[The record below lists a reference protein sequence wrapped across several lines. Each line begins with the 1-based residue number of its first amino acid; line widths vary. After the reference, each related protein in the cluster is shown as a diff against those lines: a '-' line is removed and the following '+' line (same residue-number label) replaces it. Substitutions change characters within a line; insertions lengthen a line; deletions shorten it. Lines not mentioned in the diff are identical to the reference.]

1 MDPKNQLGGLD
12 QFLSAIYGSGTNLMG
27 LLASLGF
34 DPSQLASLRER
45 HLPAICSGLVNSI
58 HDRLTWEDK
67 DTWFRLIARRF
78 GLDGEPP
85 AGTETAARVLGLDPA
100 AASHAA
106 AEALDK
112 CRTKTALEDFRKD
125 LRRLALDEL
134 TKSGERPA
142 QEKVVSKLRRL
153 GDLRAAAD
161 IARMDYEAKRA
172 EVMKKVQAELDAIDV
187 EFRPVLDAAEENAA
201 ALEAEIKNDV
211 LLRAESL
218 RGGPYQAVYV
228 KGRVSWDTKGV
239 EGYARSHPELLK
251 FRREGQ
257 PSVTL
262 RTVPESGPKG
272 QGSGQQ

>member
-1 MDPKNQLGGLD
+1 MDPKIQLDGLD
-12 QFLSAIYGSGTNLMG
+12 RFLSAIYENGTNLIG

-34 DPSQLASLRER
+34 DSAQLASLQQH
-45 HLPAICSGLVNSI
+45 HLPAISSGLIDAI
-58 HDRLTWEDK
+58 HGRLTSEDR
-67 DTWFRLIARRF
+67 DTWFRLLARRF

-85 AGTETAARVLGLDPA
+85 AATETAARALGLDA
-100 AASHAA
+100 AYASHAA
-106 AEALDK
+106 AEALDR
-112 CRTKTALEDFRKD
+112 CRTKSSLEDFRKD

-134 TKSGERPA
+134 TKSGEKPA
-142 QEKVVSKLRRL
+142 QEKVVGKLQRL

-161 IARMDYEAKRA
+161 LARMDYESKRA
-172 EVMKKVQAELDAIDV
+172 EVLKKVQAELDAIDV
-187 EFRPVLDAAEENAA
+187 EFRPVLDAAEDNAA

-239 EGYARSHPELLK
+239 DEYARSHPDLLR

-262 RTVPESGPKG
+262 RTVSEATTKKQASGLE
-272 QGSGQQ
+272 